1 MRLKKIKLMIGALAL
16 LLIPGVSAYASEN
29 TSDFSK
35 YRKIF
40 EDANISE
47 VAITNLETQYNDSI
61 GTEQEGYLN
70 QLVLE
75 LVDDIKKTK
84 SRNLDEGKETVLK
97 PNQEKDSNGRAT
109 ASSITPGDIVYEPN
123 RAGSSGAYLGHTSVV
138 APDTKYIVEI
148 LGYGYKSAF
157 YCSKLSWRQYYDR
170 GRDIDSN
177 GGAMVTPKDI
187 YNNSIVK
194 LYHSKN

>member
-47 VAITNLETQYNDSI
+47 VAITDLETQYNDSI

-75 LVDDIKKTK
+75 LVDDIKETK

-148 LGYGYKSAF
+148 LGYGYKS
-157 YCSKLSWRQYYDR
+157 
-170 GRDIDSN
+170 G
-177 GGAMVTPKDI
+177 
-187 YNNSIVK
+187 
-194 LYHSKN
+194 LYSTMAK